1 MGQETANAVKPLIAM
16 NRTVSLWRIDKSR
29 KYRT

>member
-16 NRTVSLWRIDKSR
+16 NRTVSLRRIDKSP
-29 KYRT
+29 K